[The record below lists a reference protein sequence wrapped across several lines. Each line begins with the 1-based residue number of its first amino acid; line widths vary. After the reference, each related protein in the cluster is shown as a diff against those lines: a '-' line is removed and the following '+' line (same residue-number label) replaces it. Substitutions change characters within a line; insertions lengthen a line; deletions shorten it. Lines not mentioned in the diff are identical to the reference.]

1 MLSYAACKEIL
12 KLLMVTCCQIRDSAL
27 RFVRNMTMPK
37 DIHIL
42 DGLVPIDK
50 LADNICK
57 CHNRAQEEIENRRL

>member
-1 MLSYAACKEIL
+1 MFSYTTCEAIL
-12 KLLMVTCCQIRDSAL
+12 NLPVVICHQIGDSAL

-50 LADNICK
+50 LTDNICK
-57 CHNRAQEEIENRRL
+57 CHNGTPEEIENRRL

>member
-1 MLSYAACKEIL
+1 MLSYATCEAIL
-12 KLLMVTCCQIRDSAL
+12 NLPVVIYRQIGDSAL

-37 DIHIL
+37 DIHIW

-57 CHNRAQEEIENRRL
+57 CHNRAPEEIENRRL

>member
-1 MLSYAACKEIL
+1 
-12 KLLMVTCCQIRDSAL
+12 MVIYRQIGDSAL

-57 CHNRAQEEIENRRL
+57 CHNRAPEEIENRRL